1 MIKIED
7 RISLNQR
14 VMSNVKTRP
23 QDLVYLLLFLSSFAL
38 TVSTAAGSSIVGSKH
53 DLSTSATPEVCVFCH
68 TPHVPP
74 VSLSNNLETRINAPL
89 WNRFIGTSTP
99 AFTVYA
105 SSTLKGTPTNPPDGI
120 SLACLGCH
128 DGVLA
133 SGDKHDLLNAP
144 GSGGV
149 PDISS
154 EPNCEKCHSFDGIY
168 LNPVD
173 NIGTDLTNDHPISI
187 SYPANDQAFNTPPD
201 LQNGWSDVKLF
212 NGKVECA
219 SCHDPHN
226 PANGEFLRI
235 SNAGS
240 ALCYKCHNK

>member
-1 MIKIED
+1 MHKEK
-7 RISLNQR
+7 RRKQKETM
-14 VMSNVKTRP
+14 VT
-23 QDLVYLLLFLSSFAL
+23 VYLLFFFAFFVL
-38 TVSTAAGSSIVGSKH
+38 AASAAGGSSIVGSKH

-74 VSLSNNLETRINAPL
+74 VNLSNPGTRINAPL
-89 WNRFIGTSTP
+89 WNRFIGNSVT
-99 AFTVYA
+99 FTVYA
-105 SSTLKGTPTNPPDGI
+105 SSTLKGTPANPPNGI

-133 SGDKHDLLNAP
+133 SNDKHDLLNAP

-149 PDISS
+149 PDTSS
-154 EPNCEKCHSFDGIY
+154 NPNCDRCHTWKGGGSSGS
-168 LNPVD
+168 LTPVD
-173 NIGTDLTNDHPISI
+173 VIGTDLTNDHPISML
-187 SYPANDQAFNTPPD
+187 YPVNDPDFNAPPD
-201 LQNGWSDVKLF
+201 SKNGWSDVKLF

-226 PANGEFLRI
+226 PVNGEFLRI